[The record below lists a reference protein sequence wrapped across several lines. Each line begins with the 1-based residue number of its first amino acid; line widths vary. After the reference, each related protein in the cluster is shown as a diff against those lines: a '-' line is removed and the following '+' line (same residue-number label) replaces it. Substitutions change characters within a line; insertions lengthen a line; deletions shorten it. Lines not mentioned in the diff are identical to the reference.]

1 MGVDATK
8 CCVLN
13 TRAITVSRRV
23 DARVRSNVIVNMSVA
38 FVLAVVFLPVILF
51 SLPSDARPTADENTP
66 CNSSTLEDVTKEIK
80 DEIRDQTE
88 DVKKLLASKPIA
100 YDAVGPSKQALASA
114 FLCEHI
120 SFYRLIM
127 LTCSVVNDVFVI
139 NPN

>member
-1 MGVDATK
+1 MGVDVTK

-13 TRAITVSRRV
+13 TRAIIVSRRV

-66 CNSSTLEDVTKEIK
+66 CNSSTLEDVAMEIK
-80 DEIRDQTE
+80 DEIRDRIQ

-100 YDAVGPSKQALASA
+100 YDAVGPSKQALVSA

-120 SFYRLIM
+120 LFYRLIM
-127 LTCSVVNDVFVI
+127 LTCYVVNDVFVI